1 MFVTSTL
8 TLIGRIDVAIDA
20 ETRLPLRFQVFPRES
35 DAAAIEAGFTSV
47 SFEPIDPSMFSFT
60 PPPGTTVH
68 QAADVIAHLRAAAGN
83 DGTPPVSDPRV
94 FGRGFDLRV
103 AVRLDVPLPA
113 AAGQLLPYAGPL
125 VSAITVERD
134 GQTWLLVGPVSV
146 ATLEED
152 AATLP

>member
-1 MFVTSTL
+1 M
-8 TLIGRIDVAIDA
+8 
-20 ETRLPLRFQVFPRES
+20 
-35 DAAAIEAGFTSV
+35 
-47 SFEPIDPSMFSFT
+47 
-60 PPPGTTVH
+60 
-68 QAADVIAHLRAAAGN
+68 
-83 DGTPPVSDPRV
+83 

-103 AVRLDVPLPA
+103 AVRLDAPLPA

-152 AATLP
+152 AASLP